1 MSKRYKVHTAKLTMR
16 RSSQI
21 GIHAVDPDVIGEPV
35 EIEGEPLG
43 WSRRRADRCL
53 CRTVKKHGRA
63 ARPIRNQRMLDEGK
77 PDLVVAF
84 PGGRGTTDMIRRAER
99 AGVPVRQVQQDS

>member
-53 CRTVKKHGRA
+53 CRTVEKTREGRWSYPQSTNA
-63 ARPIRNQRMLDEGK
+63 GQRQAR
-77 PDLVVAF
+77 
-84 PGGRGTTDMIRRAER
+84 PGGRVPCGAGTADMIRRAER
-99 AGVPVRQVQQDS
+99 AGVPVRQVEQSS